1 MKSITSKL
9 LLLIAI
15 FVLVLAGCSD
25 DSGKGS
31 EGEKGD
37 TPKDKDGKQEES
49 QELDVAVF
57 QGGYGDAYWK
67 EIAKRFEEANPGTT
81 VKITANPD
89 IGDMIRPQIIAGTPP
104 DLVYLNQTDDSGV
117 TQGLIKEQGFLELT
131 DLFSENALDEDVPL
145 KDKILPGI
153 LESVYMS
160 PYGDDK
166 IYMAP
171 YNYNVMGLWYNKTL
185 FDDEGI
191 EIPKT
196 WEDFFAL
203 NDTAKEHDRALFT
216 YQGASP
222 GYLEEILIPAVYA
235 LGGQEV
241 VDQMLNYD
249 PEFWKTDVALE
260 ALGIIETIA
269 TTENALMNGTVAL
282 DHTQSQTSFM
292 QGDAMFIPNGNWF
305 EGEMEEAP
313 REDGFEFGFLGV
325 PTFDAND
332 PLLALT
338 SVEQM
343 YIPKE
348 AANPDLAKEFLK
360 FMYSEES
367 IKLNGELAKAA
378 MAVNGSADIV
388 KEYLT
393 ESTYNVYNAVESGMY
408 AMSGNFAPV
417 PTGVNV
423 EPREVL
429 FDQVASVMNKEM
441 TKEEWAEKM
450 HEVYTKVAEKMD

>member
-1 MKSITSKL
+1 MKSISSKL
-9 LLLIAI
+9 LLFIVVFA
-15 FVLVLAGCSD
+15 LVLAGCS
-25 DSGKGS
+25 SGTGTD
-31 EGEKGD
+31 GEKGD
-37 TPKDKDGKQEES
+37 TSKEKGNKETES
-49 QELDVAVF
+49 QELEVAVF
-57 QGGYGDAYWK
+57 QGGYGDEYWK
-67 EIAKRFEEANPGTT
+67 KLAERFEEENPGTK
-81 VKITANPD
+81 VNITANPD
-89 IGDMIRPQIIAGTPP
+89 IGEMIRPKIIAGTPP
-104 DLVYLNQTDDSGV
+104 DLVYLNQTDPSGV

-131 DLFSENALDEDVPL
+131 DLFSENALDEDVAL

-153 LESVYMS
+153 LESIYMS

-196 WEDFFAL
+196 WDEFFAL
-203 NDTAKEHDRALFT
+203 NDVAKEHDRALFT
-216 YQGASP
+216 YQGAAP
-222 GYLEEILIPAVYA
+222 GYLEEILIPAVYS
-235 LGGQEV
+235 LGGQEA

-249 PEFWKTDVALE
+249 PEFWKTDIALDALE
-260 ALGIIETIA
+260 ILETIA

-343 YIPKE
+343 FIPKE

-360 FMYSEES
+360 FMYTEES
-367 IKLNGELAKAA
+367 IKLNGEFAKAS
-378 MAVNGSADIV
+378 MAVVGASDLV
-388 KEYLT
+388 QEYLT
-393 ESTYNVYNAVESGMY
+393 ESSYNVFKAVESGMY

-429 FDQVASVMNKEM
+429 FDQAASVMNKEM

-450 HEVYTKVAEKMD
+450 YEVYTKVAEKMD

>member
-1 MKSITSKL
+1 MKSISSKL
-9 LLLIAI
+9 LLFIAV
-15 FVLVLAGCSD
+15 FVLVLAGCSSD
-25 DSGKGS
+25 TDAG
-31 EGEKGD
+31 KGD
-37 TPKDKDGKQEES
+37 TSKDKGDKATES
-49 QELDVAVF
+49 QELEVAVF
-57 QGGYGDAYWK
+57 QGGYGEEYWN
-67 EIAKRFEEANPGTT
+67 ELAKRFEEENPGTT
-81 VKITANPD
+81 INVTANPD
-89 IGDMIRPQIIAGTPP
+89 IGEMIRPKIIAGTPP
-104 DLVYLNQTDDSGV
+104 DLVYLNQTDPSGV
-117 TQGLIKEQGFLELT
+117 TQGLIKEQGFLDLT
-131 DLFSENALDEDVPL
+131 DLFSENALDEDIAL

-185 FDDEGI
+185 FDAEGI
-191 EIPKT
+191 ETPKT
-196 WEDFFAL
+196 WDEFFAL
-203 NDTAKEHDRALFT
+203 NDVAKAQDRALFT

-222 GYLEEILIPAVYA
+222 AYLEEILIPAVYS
-235 LGGQEV
+235 LGGQEAL
-241 VDQMLNYD
+241 DQMLNYD
-249 PEFWKTDVALE
+249 PEFWKTDIALD
-260 ALGIIETIA
+260 ALGILETIA

-343 YIPKE
+343 YIPKD
-348 AANPDLAKEFLK
+348 AANPELAKEFLK
-360 FMYSEES
+360 FMYTEES
-367 IKLNGELAKAA
+367 IKLNGEFAKAS
-378 MAVNGSADIV
+378 MAVVGASDLV
-388 KEYLT
+388 EEYLT
-393 ESTYNVYNAVESGMY
+393 ESSYNVFKAVESGMY

-450 HEVYTKVAEKMD
+450 YETYTKVAEKME